1 MYQLI
6 ASSSLKTLSESF
18 CRSLTEML
26 PEDPLDPVTV
36 IVPNRDLS
44 RWLSMEIARQQ
55 GVMGNI
61 RYLLPSEWFWQR
73 ARTLFSGLPQELP
86 SDRGALKWTL
96 FRILSEDQEREK
108 LPTTLRS
115 WIERQPE
122 RGQER
127 LWDLSGVIASLF
139 DQYQVYR
146 PDLVND
152 WSRGILQGNRD
163 EEKWQAFLWK
173 RINDKCNTLDSNA
186 LKSHRGEI
194 FEIIYQDIIAND
206 PVDGLLMLFNP
217 GLIPP
222 PLVRLFM
229 EHARYC
235 QVQHYITCSF
245 ASVLGEEG
253 SWPEWE
259 NPMLSSMAGEQ
270 VALITQLKKEA
281 ARSSQDIDWISLDR
295 NNGNVSGNHPTLL
308 GRVRHSI
315 HTNRPMPER
324 VAADGTI
331 EVHSCHSTL
340 REVET
345 LYDYLLRQFEELED
359 LRVDQIAIVTPN
371 PDRYKPWIDAVFSSP
386 EPGLPRIPVYLPGGP
401 GSRSGQLA
409 GLFLDWLRLPGGR
422 MNREELLSLLDNPV
436 LSARFSLS
444 LSDRSLLRRWFEE
457 DRVEWGL
464 DDEHRSEFGQPAGS
478 RQTWE
483 AALRRG
489 WLGQLAAPESGQLLD
504 GDLLFP
510 GVSTL
515 DEKGVWARFSRFVRY
530 VKEWTEDVQKSRSP
544 DEWAALLRGWAK
556 RLFGEVTES
565 EEEWLQIENSLE
577 TMVNEANWSMNQVE
591 VPYFMVCSILEDSID
606 SFSTGVALYAETAVF
621 HSMVPARGIP
631 FRVIA
636 LLGLTDDQFPRT
648 PDAPSFDLMKTDPRM
663 GERDRR
669 REDRNL
675 FLESVMAAGEAHYCS
690 YVGRSRHDDESLPPS
705 VILDQW
711 IDLVSSSCGLK
722 RDQWVFQEPIG
733 GFSSSLYQSDGPR
746 GFSREYCKIAES
758 IKKGGEPE
766 GLSLS
771 EPLAVPDGLSE
782 NQVSV
787 HELEKFVSNPPR
799 QVVRKQF
806 GLRYFELP
814 DNRREEFSVSGLE
827 RYLLF
832 ERILGWT
839 FEGFTASGIRQILTS
854 SGSVPESWLAVKTF
868 EKQIQEAETAK
879 KAAENFGIEVGM
891 SRENVSFDL
900 GGMIMHGSIISYSKR
915 CSLDIHPAKVKGKRI
930 AVSFIRHLL
939 RSVLAEKNGEV
950 EERMVLFLDGKGG
963 AEWYRLNPVVG
974 AGGYLSRF
982 VSDYL
987 DAIRSLTVIPVNS
1000 AWKYQ
1005 KKRSGQ
1011 EHPEPDI
1018 GLKEAHFSWIGNTF
1032 ANTKGEREDRFAEL
1046 ILGFS
1051 APLDVELTKRVAE
1064 RWFEPVMEVM
1074 EKVEW

>member
-1 MYQLI
+1 MYHLI

-18 CRSLTEML
+18 CRSLAEAL

-73 ARTLFSGLPQELP
+73 VRTLFPGLPKELP
-86 SDRGALKWTL
+86 SDRGALKWIL
-96 FRILSEDQEREK
+96 FRILSEDQEWEK
-108 LPTTLRS
+108 LPTTLRT
-115 WIERQPE
+115 WLERQPE

-127 LWDLSGVIASLF
+127 LWNLSGVVASLF

-152 WSRGILQGNRD
+152 WSRGVLQGNRD
-163 EEKWQAFLWK
+163 EEKWQSFLWK
-173 RINDKCNTLDSNA
+173 RINEKWNTLDD
-186 LKSHRGEI
+186 KSLRHHRGEF
-194 FEIIYQDIIAND
+194 FEVLYQDIITSEPA
-206 PVDGLLMLFNP
+206 DGPLMLFNP

-229 EHARYC
+229 EQARYC
-235 QVQHYITCSF
+235 QVRHYITCSF
-245 ASVLGEEG
+245 ASVLGEKG
-253 SWPEWE
+253 GWPEWE
-259 NPMLSSMAGEQ
+259 NPLLSSMAGEQ
-270 VALITQLKKEA
+270 VALITQLKTEA
-281 ARSSQDIDWISLDR
+281 ARSRQAIDWISLDR
-295 NNGNVSGNHPTLL
+295 NGRGLSGDQSTLL

-315 HTNRPMPER
+315 HRNRPMPKG
-324 VAADGTI
+324 VAPDGSI

-345 LYDYLLRQFEELED
+345 LYDYLLRQFEELEN
-359 LRVDQIAIVTPN
+359 LRADQIAIVTPN

-409 GLFLDWLRLPGGR
+409 GLFLDWLRLPGSR
-422 MNREELLSLLDNPV
+422 LNREELLSLLDNPV

-464 DDEHRSEFGQPAGS
+464 DDEHRREFGQPAGS

-489 WLGQLAAPESGQLLD
+489 WLGQMAAPEPGQSLD

-515 DEKGVWARFSRFVRY
+515 DEKGVWARFSRFVRF

-544 DEWAALLRGWAK
+544 DEWVTLLRGWAK
-556 RLFGEVTES
+556 RLFGETAES

-577 TMVNEANWSMNQVE
+577 TMVNEANWSMTRVE
-591 VPYFMVCSILEDSID
+591 IPYYMIRSVLEDSID
-606 SFSTGVALYAETAVF
+606 HFSTGVALYAETAVF

-648 PDAPSFDLMKTDPRM
+648 PDAPSFDLMQADPRT

-711 IDLVSSSCGLK
+711 IDLVSSSCGL
-722 RDQWVFQEPIG
+722 RRNEWVCQEPIG
-733 GFSSSLYQSDGPR
+733 GFSPSLYQSDGPR
-746 GFSREYCKIAES
+746 GFSREYCRIAES
-758 IKKGGEPE
+758 VIKGEESE

-771 EPLAVPDGLSE
+771 ERLAVPDGLNE
-782 NQVSV
+782 NRVTVS
-787 HELEKFVSNPPR
+787 ELEKFVSNPIR
-799 QVVRKQF
+799 QVLRQQF
-806 GLRYFELP
+806 GMRYSELP
-814 DNRREEFSVSGLE
+814 DGRREEFVVSGLE
-827 RYLLF
+827 RYLIF

-839 FEGFTASGIRQILTS
+839 FEGCSASWIHQTLMS

-868 EKQIQEAETAK
+868 EKQIREAEAAK
-879 KAAENFGIEVGM
+879 NASESFGIEVGI
-891 SRENVSFDL
+891 SRETVSIDL
-900 GGMIMHGSIISYSKR
+900 EDNIIYGSVISYSKS
-915 CSLDIHPAKVKGKRI
+915 CSLDIHPAKAKGKRI

-939 RSVLAEKNGEV
+939 KSVLAEKNGEM

-963 AEWYRLNPVVG
+963 VEWYRLNPVVG

-982 VSDYL
+982 VSDYR

-1005 KKRSGQ
+1005 EKRSTQ
-1011 EHPEPDI
+1011 ECPDVDT
-1018 GLKEAHFSWIGNTF
+1018 GLKEAYFSWVGNTF
-1032 ANTKGEREDRFAEL
+1032 TNSRGEREDRFAEL
-1046 ILGFS
+1046 ILGHS

-1064 RWFEPVMEVM
+1064 RWFEPVIEVM
-1074 EKVEW
+1074 EKVE